1 MKKTKTNIIIILLT
15 LGILNSSFG
24 FTIYLHHCNIKKQTT
39 ISINKIPICQYEVT
53 GMKCSCQANTP
64 KYNLSVNTNTNIN
77 LKIAQSCCSNK
88 EKNNNISIAN
98 ILDSTSK
105 NIINS
110 SLYQNLEYYITQS
123 YVYDKLE
130 NYYETFDKIIIT
142 PINRFIKFI
151 QSISSLNNSDNE
163 EHKNS

>member
-1 MKKTKTNIIIILLT
+1 MKKTKTNIIVFLLT
-15 LGILNSSFG
+15 LGILNSSLG

-39 ISINKIPICQYEVT
+39 IVINKTPICQYETT
-53 GMKCSCQANTP
+53 GMQCNCQTNAS
-64 KYNLSVNTNTNIN
+64 KYNLSANTNISGN
-77 LKIAQSCCSNK
+77 LKIKQSCCSNK
-88 EKNNNISIAN
+88 ERNNNLSIAN

-110 SLYQNLEYYITQS
+110 SLYQDLEYYVTQS
-123 YVYDKLE
+123 DVYNKLE
-130 NYYETFDKIIIT
+130 NYYRTFDKIVIT